1 MISDELKLISND
13 KYFKTF
19 FGHMHR
25 IFATISMVDTLLQRI
40 DELKLDDERI
50 DNIAAEIRSLQT
62 ELDGFEPQIQTII
75 AKIEDLNELGIS
87 MDFVRELQ
95 SRINTAYT
103 NIDNNAATIELISES
118 IRSTI
123 EKHETDIADFNE
135 KVEDIKDYTMV
146 TDEDLDTLFDEAES
160 AYADEDDIDNLFI
173 NWYATDNH
181 IESLFSGMRYGW
193 LGNTSIVNLFANA
206 TDYAASNH
214 DVEEG
219 FDDMNATNQN
229 VEELFGGTVYSNADV
244 EELFAGASRTD
255 VIENDMD
262 AMFQSTYAN
271 VNDLFDDYKEPVTDN
286 DVANLFE
293 NDKQMVTADV
303 NELFEHD
310 NSYNDDDV
318 AHLFD

>member
-1 MISDELKLISND
+1 MSDDLKLISND

-25 IFATISMVDTLLQRI
+25 IFATIAMVDTLLQRI

-95 SRINTAYT
+95 SRIDTAYT
-103 NIDNNAATIELISES
+103 NIDNNATTIEDISES

-135 KVEDIKDYTMV
+135 KAEDIKDYTMV
-146 TDEDLDTLFDEAES
+146 TDEDLDTLFTEAES
-160 AYADEDDIDNLFI
+160 AYAGNEDIDNLFI
-173 NWYATDNH
+173 RLYAN
-181 IESLFSGMRYGW
+181 ENQVASLFSGMRYGW
-193 LGNTSIVNLFANA
+193 LGQTPIVNMFDGA
-206 TDYAASNH
+206 TDYSANAQ
-214 DVEEG
+214 DVERS

-229 VEELFGGTVYSNADV
+229 VEELFGGEVYANTDIQNMFDGAD
-244 EELFAGASRTD
+244 RTD
-255 VIENDMD
+255 VVDGDMNT
-262 AMFQSTYAN
+262 MFMQTYAN
-271 VNDLFDDYKEPVTDN
+271 VNDLFEDYKEPVTDD

-293 NDKQMVTADV
+293 NDKQMTKADV
-303 NELFEHD
+303 NELFERD
-310 NSYNDDDV
+310 NPYNDDDV
-318 AHLFD
+318 NHLFD